1 MRLGRLRFESKYLTI
16 QHFYKEKNWSIR
28 CMCRQLNITKAAY
41 YKWLHRTVPKAEQEN
56 IQLAELVREYD
67 EKFKHILGYRRM
79 RAWINHFNGT
89 FYSKNRIRRIMKAL
103 NIHSV
108 IRRKQK
114 KYSYVSPEAS
124 AENVLKRDFNATKPN
139 EKWATDVTEFKWYE
153 GPVVH
158 KLYLS
163 AILDLYDRS
172 VVAYVLSGRNGNKL
186 VFDTF
191 DRAVAAN
198 PDAKPLFHSD
208 RGFQYTSKVFQM
220 KLREQQMEQFM
231 SRVGHCIDNCPT
243 EGFWGI
249 IKAEMFNL
257 CKFTDEASL
266 RTSIDKYIH
275 FYNHERLQERFDNRA
290 PMEVRAAALETDSPA
305 QYPIAENKRI
315 LKYKAKFAA

>member
-1 MRLGRLRFESKYLTI
+1 
-16 QHFYKEKNWSIR
+16 
-28 CMCRQLNITKAAY
+28 MCRQLNITKAAY
-41 YKWLHRTVPKAEQEN
+41 YKWLHRTVPQAEQEN

-67 EKFKHILGYRRM
+67 EKFNHILGYRRM

-172 VVAYVLSGRNGNKL
+172 VVAYLLSGRNDNKL

-191 DRAVAAN
+191 DRAVVAN
-198 PDAKPLFHSD
+198 PIAKPLFHSD

-220 KLREQQMEQFM
+220 KLREQQMEQSM

-249 IKAEMFNL
+249 VKAELFNL

-275 FYNHERLQERFDNRA
+275 FYNYERLQERFDNRA

-305 QYPIAENKRI
+305 QYPILENKRI

>member
-16 QHFYKEKNWSIR
+16 QHFHKEKSWSIR
-28 CMCRQLNITKAAY
+28 WMCRQLNITKAAY
-41 YKWLHRTVPKAEQEN
+41 YKWIHRTVPKTEQEN

-67 EKFKHILGYRRM
+67 DKFNHILGYRRM
-79 RAWINHFNGT
+79 TAWINHFNGT
-89 FYSKNRIRRIMKAL
+89 IYSKNRIHRIMKVL

-114 KYSYVSPEAS
+114 KYSYVSPEAT
-124 AENVLKRDFNATKPN
+124 AENALKRNFNAAKPN
-139 EKWATDVTEFKWYE
+139 EKWVTDVTEFKWYE
-153 GPVVH
+153 GAIVR

-172 VVAYVLSGRNGNKL
+172 VVAYVLSRRNDNKL

-198 PDAKPLFHSD
+198 LDAKPLFHSD
-208 RGFQYTSKVFQM
+208 RGYQYTSKVFQI
-220 KLREQQMEQFM
+220 KLREQQMEQSM

-257 CKFTDEASL
+257 YKFTDEASL
-266 RTSIDKYIH
+266 R
-275 FYNHERLQERFDNRA
+275 RG
-290 PMEVRAAALETDSPA
+290 
-305 QYPIAENKRI
+305 
-315 LKYKAKFAA
+315 